1 MNKPNDH
8 TNYIHKEYSFSEVF
22 EKAFELYKII
32 FANAGLVFLLFGI
45 IQGLVSSSIQMLFYR
60 FSIFSQDAVGI
71 DLSTY
76 DWKIQLGA
84 SFSNALLSGLTTP
97 MIASIYYMCKYYLEN
112 QKQPTLSVF
121 ECYNP
126 PYFQKIFIYGF
137 SVTFILELIML
148 FFNQIELGWIG
159 ISMAILISYFTV
171 LMLPILVLKNLNI
184 QDSLTLC
191 LKMTTKQTF
200 TILLLIIVS
209 GLFAVVGIVALCIGI
224 IFTMPMIYIVLF
236 CIYEHQ
242 FPINTS
248 HEIDEIGKEF

>member
-1 MNKPNDH
+1 
-8 TNYIHKEYSFSEVF
+8 
-22 EKAFELYKII
+22 
-32 FANAGLVFLLFGI
+32 
-45 IQGLVSSSIQMLFYR
+45 
-60 FSIFSQDAVGI
+60 
-71 DLSTY
+71 
-76 DWKIQLGA
+76 
-84 SFSNALLSGLTTP
+84 
-97 MIASIYYMCKYYLEN
+97 
-112 QKQPTLSVF
+112 
-121 ECYNP
+121 
-126 PYFQKIFIYGF
+126 
-137 SVTFILELIML
+137 
-148 FFNQIELGWIG
+148 
-159 ISMAILISYFTV
+159 
-171 LMLPILVLKNLNI
+171 MLPILVLKNLNI